1 MRGMQRRSRRA
12 VLPSLHI
19 GSTANEITGTN
30 VIPDPHRRKRNQRV
44 MNHRQSTSISG
55 KHEPENLAG
64 EGAERQAAELAQPA
78 RRRREAGEGSFEKVG
93 EETVVRN
100 PSPGRSPSGGALRRP
115 AVSRPPSP
123 TRTRVYP
130 SSSHKLPK
138 SDEIRLRLGEGIEC
152 AAPESIR
159 STAIGRARELRSRMT
174 DAERKL
180 WFALRDRRFAS
191 FKFRRQAPIGPFIAD
206 FICHELRVV
215 IEADGGQHSDSR
227 SDQRRDDWFARNDF
241 LVLRFWN
248 NDVLSN
254 REGVLTA
261 ILEALHSRRKHG
273 AKERMS

>member
-1 MRGMQRRSRRA
+1 MSEPRA
-12 VLPSLHI
+12 PKPSPL
-19 GSTANEITGTN
+19 
-30 VIPDPHRRKRNQRV
+30 V
-44 MNHRQSTSISG
+44 
-55 KHEPENLAG
+55 G
-64 EGAERQAAELAQPA
+64 EGAEPRSG
-78 RRRREAGEGSFEKVG
+78 EAGEGIFAKVG
-93 EETVVRN
+93 EGTVVRH
-100 PSPGRSPSGGALRRP
+100 PSPGRSSSGGALRRP
-115 AVSRPPSP
+115 AASRPPSP
-123 TRTRVYP
+123 AR
-130 SSSHKLPK
+130 
-138 SDEIRLRLGEGIEC
+138 GEGKEP
-152 AAPESIR
+152 AGAS
-159 STAIGRARELRSRMT
+159 STPTARARALRARMT

-254 REGVLTA
+254 REGVLTS

-273 AKERMS
+273 AKGRMS

>member
-1 MRGMQRRSRRA
+1 MPIDRTTPL
-12 VLPSLHI
+12 V
-19 GSTANEITGTN
+19 
-30 VIPDPHRRKRNQRV
+30 
-44 MNHRQSTSISG
+44 
-55 KHEPENLAG
+55 G

-78 RRRREAGEGSFEKVG
+78 RPRREAGEGTFAKVG
-93 EETVVRN
+93 KN
-100 PSPGRSPSGGALRRP
+100 PSPGRSSSGGALRRP
-115 AVSRPPSP
+115 AASRPPSP
-123 TRTRVYP
+123 TR
-130 SSSHKLPK
+130 
-138 SDEIRLRLGEGIEC
+138 GEGFER

-227 SDQRRDDWFARNDF
+227 SDQRRDDWFPRNDF

-254 REGVLTA
+254 REGVLTS

-273 AKERMS
+273 AKGRMS